1 MVSLGWAALTDGRY
15 FVQAAKELAGTG
27 VTLMKMSN
35 TLSDI
40 SATVEGL
47 GFAVPSSR
55 VVSVINDIIATGGF
69 RGLPSIGI
77 YVQET
82 EFADGTPTR

>member
-1 MVSLGWAALTDGRY
+1 
-15 FVQAAKELAGTG
+15 
-27 VTLMKMSN
+27 MSN

-82 EFADGTPTR
+82 EFADGTTHPVIDSVTETSAPRKRGCRRAT